1 MKNPDETVNIAA
13 FYDAKKLYLA
23 GGGVNHPRYVNS
35 NRNIS
40 SNVIF

>member
-13 FYDAKKLYLA
+13 FYDAKKLYL
-23 GGGVNHPRYVNS
+23 GGRVNHPRYVNS